1 MAKYKSSIAK
11 PAKKSAAAKQAA
23 QREKGLKQVKSG
35 KYAKGIKTISSSK
48 TKSRRMTSGE
58 KRIATATPFVPK
70 IVPQPPRTP
79 KMDKGVS
86 LTVLMRNSPRLMQ
99 ENARECLVRSYKKA
113 KTGKALP
120 VVMAK
125 VRHKD
130 SLRPNKEL
138 RDYEVMFVG
147 LDDPNKP
154 ISKQKRVMCSCPCAN
169 YVFMWEYANAE
180 HGAGRIIYGNG
191 EPPSYTN
198 ITHTPGLCK
207 HALALAL
214 KIKSNGD

>member
-1 MAKYKSSIAK
+1 MAKYKSLAK
-11 PAKKSAAAKQAA
+11 PTKKSPAAKQAE
-23 QREKGLKQVKSG
+23 QRQKALKQVSSG
-35 KYAKGIKTISSSK
+35 KYAKGVKTLSASSD
-48 TKSRRMTSGE
+48 KSRRMTSGE
-58 KRIATATPFVPK
+58 KRIATATPFTPK
-70 IVPQPPRTP
+70 QVPQPPRTA

-86 LTVLMRNSPRLMQ
+86 LTLLIKNTPRLMR
-99 ENARECLVRSYKKA
+99 ENGDECYVRGYKKT

-130 SLRPNKEL
+130 PLRPSKEV
-138 RDYEVMFVG
+138 REYEVMFVG

-154 ISKQKRVMCSCPCAN
+154 ISKQKRVMVSCPCAN

-191 EPPSYTN
+191 EPPDYTN
-198 ITHTPGLCK
+198 PAHVPALCK
-207 HALALAL
+207 HAMALA
-214 KIKSNGD
+214 KRIKTNGD